1 MDAMGEPDPFEV
13 WALQRA
19 QQIVLN
25 EGVDLMH
32 SAQWLDKKLTQRN
45 SARLRNAICQSLI
58 EAMAIRLADMAEQ
71 GDMAHR
77 KTEKA
82 A

>member
-1 MDAMGEPDPFEV
+1 MGEPDPFEV

-58 EAMAIRLADMAEQ
+58 EAMEIRLADMAEHGEAAQ
-71 GDMAHR
+71 R